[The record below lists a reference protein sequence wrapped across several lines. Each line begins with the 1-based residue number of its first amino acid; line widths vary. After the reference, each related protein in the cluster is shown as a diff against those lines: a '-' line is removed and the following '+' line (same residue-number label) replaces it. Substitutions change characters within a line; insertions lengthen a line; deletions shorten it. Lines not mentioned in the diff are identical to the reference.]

1 MPGVVISTAVRTGP
15 TGTTVRES
23 SQAFFVG
30 MAERGPHDVATRIR
44 SMEEFEAAYGG
55 YQSYSYLYDTV
66 DVFFEEG
73 GTQCYVAR
81 VVGPNATEGSETL
94 VNDDG
99 DNAITLTANGPG
111 AWSANVEVEVV
122 AGIAAGSRRLKLY
135 YGGTQ
140 VFDTDDCTTVEQ
152 MAGRVN
158 SSSLA
163 NRYVSATVVTASVLP
178 SVTSAP
184 IPTLSAGDDDRAN
197 ATDTEHETALALFS
211 DALGTGVVANADS
224 TSSTVR
230 DGLIAHANTYNRIAF
245 VCAPLATTVAD
256 AATAGRTVAAN
267 TASAEHGAMYFPWVH
282 RPTSIPGVNRAIPPL
297 GYAAGAR
304 ARAHNQV
311 GAAQPGAGIVS
322 NARFINGVEYDL
334 DKAAG
339 DALDAAHVNAIRTI
353 NNTIRIYGARS
364 LSADTANFRY
374 YTGQDIVN
382 HVVVEANRSLED
394 LLFSVI
400 DGRNNIFASVEA
412 KLIAILEPLRVSGA
426 LYEAFDEN
434 GKRIDYGYTVK
445 CDASLNP
452 TTQLADGLIKAKVG
466 MRVSSVGDKIEVDI
480 VKSNLTASVV

>member
-1 MPGVVISTAVRTGP
+1 
-15 TGTTVRES
+15 
-23 SQAFFVG
+23 
-30 MAERGPHDVATRIR
+30 
-44 SMEEFEAAYGG
+44 MEEFEAIYGG

-81 VVGPNATEGSETL
+81 VVGPAPVEGTQTI
-94 VNDDG
+94 VNDDA
-99 DNAITLTANGPG
+99 DNSITFTANGPG
-111 AWSANVEVEVV
+111 AWSGNIEVEVV
-122 AGIAAGSRRLKLY
+122 AGIANNSRRLKVY
-135 YGGTQ
+135 YDSTQ

-152 MAGRVN
+152 MVGRLN

-163 NRYVSATVVTASVLP
+163 NRYVTAVVVTPSVLP

-184 IPTLSAGDDDRAN
+184 IPTLSQGDDDRA
-197 ATDTEHETALALFS
+197 AITDTEHATALALFADS
-211 DALGTGVVANADS
+211 LGTGVVANADS
-224 TSSTVR
+224 TSSAVR

-245 VCAPLATTVAD
+245 VCAPLGTTAED
-256 AATAGRTVAAN
+256 AATAGRTVAA
-267 TASAEHGAMYFPWVH
+267 TVASAEHGSMYFPWVY
-282 RPTSIPGVNRAIPPL
+282 RPTAVTGVNRAIPPL

-311 GAAQPGAGIVS
+311 GPAQPGAGIVS
-322 NARFINGVEYDL
+322 NARFINGVEVDI
-334 DKAAG
+334 DKATG
-339 DALDAAHVNAIRTI
+339 DTLDGAYVNAIRTI
-353 NNTIRIYGARS
+353 NNTIRVYGARS